1 MWYFGTALTDTGISK
16 NINQD
21 SMCLKIAQTDDC
33 GQIVMAVVC
42 DGMGGLAKGEVASAT
57 VIRAFESWFHH
68 VLPKQIADRTPEQL
82 APGLVRLV
90 KEQNYRIMN
99 YGKQVGAS
107 LGTTVTVFLIIGESY
122 LILHVGDT
130 RVYEI
135 TDDLR
140 QLTED
145 QTYVAREVRCG
156 RMTPEEALVHK
167 RRNVLLQCVGAS
179 KTVAPDILFGRVHPG
194 AVYMLCSDGFRH
206 EITEQEIGAILH
218 PAGLSNVESMERNG
232 RYLIDLVKERRE
244 KDNISVMLL
253 KGVV

>member
-1 MWYFGTALTDTGISK
+1 MRYFGTALTDTGISK

-21 SMCLKIAQTDDC
+21 SLCLKIAQTDDC
-33 GQIVMAVVC
+33 GQAVMAVVC
-42 DGMGGLAKGEVASAT
+42 DGMGGLAKGELASAT
-57 VIRAFESWFHH
+57 VIRAFENWFHN
-68 VLPKQIADRTPEQL
+68 VLPKQIADHTAEQF
-82 APGLVRLV
+82 APGLVHLV

-107 LGTTVTVFLIIGESY
+107 LGTTVTVLLIIRDAY
-122 LILHVGDT
+122 VILHVGDT

-135 TDDLR
+135 EDETR

-156 RMTPEEALVHK
+156 RMTPEEALTHK
-167 RRNVLLQCVGAS
+167 RRNMLLQCVGAS
-179 KTVAPDILFGRVHPG
+179 EVVTPDILSGRVCPG

-206 EITEQEIGAILH
+206 AISEQEIGSSLH
-218 PAGLSNVESMERNG
+218 PDNLRDVESMEKNG
-232 RYLIDLVKERRE
+232 RYLIDLIKERRE

-253 KGVV
+253 RGIA

>member
-1 MWYFGTALTDTGISK
+1 MRFFGVALTDTGISK

-21 SMCLKIAQTDDC
+21 SMCLKIARTDEC
-33 GQIVMAVVC
+33 GQTVMAVVC
-42 DGMGGLAKGEVASAT
+42 DGMGGLAKGELASAT
-57 VIRAFESWFHH
+57 VIRVFENWFHN
-68 VLPKQIADRTPEQL
+68 VLPKQIANRTHEQL
-82 APGLVRLV
+82 APGLVHMV

-107 LGTTVTVFLIIGESY
+107 LGTTVTVLLIIGDAY

-135 TDDLR
+135 TDKPR

-156 RMTPEEALVHK
+156 RMTPEEALTDK
-167 RRNVLLQCVGAS
+167 KRNVLLQCVGAS
-179 KTVAPDILFGRVHPG
+179 KEVAPDILFGRVRPG
-194 AVYMLCSDGFRH
+194 AVYMLCSDGLRH
-206 EITEQEIGAILH
+206 VITEQEIGSILR
-218 PAGLSNVESMERNG
+218 PAGISDVESMEKNG
-232 RYLIDLVKERRE
+232 RYLIDLAKERKE

-253 KGVV
+253 KGIA